1 MGIHRRS
8 RFGAAPA
15 WTGWTLVLGACGTA
29 ANVPTPN
36 AGSAQLSAE
45 HRLPTGVRLDPAGRS
60 TPVGNMPL
68 AASAS
73 PDGRA
78 LVLSLGGWRQQGIQI
93 LDRRTGT
100 VVQEISQPGAFLG
113 LAWATDG
120 RTLYASGGVAD
131 AIYLY
136 AWRADRP
143 HPAVLADRIVLAHPD
158 SGPQGWRYPAGIAV
172 SRDGRLLYVVENLS
186 DSLAVVDL
194 GSRRVVQR
202 VSTGPYPYGVVAAP
216 DGQVYVSNWGSGNVS
231 AFRSTGDGRLAA
243 EHP

>member
-1 MGIHRRS
+1 MGIHRRF
-8 RFGAAPA
+8 RLGTAPA

-29 ANVPTPN
+29 ASMPDPN
-36 AGSAQLSAE
+36 PGQSETSAE
-45 HRLPTGVRLDPAGRS
+45 HELPTGVRLDPAGRS

-68 AASAS
+68 AATAS

-78 LVLSLGGWRQQGIQI
+78 LVLNLGGWRQQGIQI
-93 LDRRTGT
+93 LDRGTGT

-131 AIYLY
+131 AIYIY
-136 AWRADRP
+136 AWHTGRA
-143 HPAVLADRIVLAHPD
+143 HPAVLVDSIVLTRPD
-158 SGPQGWRYPAGIAV
+158 SSALGSIYPAGIAV

-194 GSRRVVQR
+194 GSRRVIQQ
-202 VSTGPYPYGVVAAP
+202 VSVGPYPYGVVAAP
-216 DGQVYVSNWGSGNVS
+216 DGQVFVSNWGSGTVS
-231 AFRSTGDGRLAA
+231 VFRSAGDGR
-243 EHP
+243 